1 MDYKIKCVSVYMYM
15 YVCVYIRN
23 LSSLY
28 FHEDELAH
36 DRIILLFSC
45 LCVSVG
51 KGFYTME
58 RTLTLEL
65 KNLGFRPGFAIYY
78 KQVILGKLRYI

>member
-1 MDYKIKCVSVYMYM
+1 MDYKIKCVSVCMYT

-23 LSSLY
+23 LPSLY
-28 FHEDELAH
+28 FHEEELAH

-45 LCVSVG
+45 LCVSVE
-51 KGFYTME
+51 KVFYTME
-58 RTLTLEL
+58 RILTLEL
-65 KNLGFRPGFAIYY
+65 KNLGFRPGFAIFY